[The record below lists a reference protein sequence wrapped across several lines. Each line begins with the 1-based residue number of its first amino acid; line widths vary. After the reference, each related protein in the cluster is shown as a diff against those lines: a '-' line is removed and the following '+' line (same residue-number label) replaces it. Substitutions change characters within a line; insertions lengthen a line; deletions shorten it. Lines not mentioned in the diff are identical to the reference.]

1 VSISSTAV
9 ATANQSAPPTFQ
21 SPEAAEF
28 DLMQRQAK
36 LFANSPLVPAHI
48 SDGGSQ
54 KGLANCY
61 IALVLAKQMGENPLV
76 VMQNIYI
83 VHGRAGW
90 AATYM
95 IAKANASGVFK
106 GVIRFKYSGEGQKRA
121 ATAYATIADTG
132 ETVEYTVSMEMATA
146 EGWTKNSKYK
156 TLPDLMLS
164 YRAATLLVRLYC
176 PHVMLGYQTREE
188 LIDTTDG
195 TTAEPPKTLSL
206 REVVPDVDAEVVD
219 AYGEVTTTNG
229 KLFDDPAATPKDL
242 ASTVGK

>member
-1 VSISSTAV
+1 MTAQP
-9 ATANQSAPPTFQ
+9 ATQIPMSA
-21 SPEAAEF
+21 EAQEF

-54 KGLANCY
+54 RGLANCY

-90 AATYM
+90 AASYM

-106 GVIRFKYSGEGQKRA
+106 GVIRFKYSGEGKTRA
-121 ATAYATIADTG
+121 ATAYATIATTG
-132 ETVEYTVSMEMATA
+132 ETVEQTVSLAMAEG

-176 PHVMLGYQTREE
+176 PHVMLGYQTHEE
-188 LIDTTDG
+188 ILDTT
-195 TTAEPPKTLSL
+195 TPPERPKTLSITDVVPTD
-206 REVVPDVDAEVVD
+206 EVVTDDGEVVSK
-219 AYGEVTTTNG
+219 GT
-229 KLFDDPAATPKDL
+229 LFTDPVDTSALTK
-242 ASTVGK
+242 